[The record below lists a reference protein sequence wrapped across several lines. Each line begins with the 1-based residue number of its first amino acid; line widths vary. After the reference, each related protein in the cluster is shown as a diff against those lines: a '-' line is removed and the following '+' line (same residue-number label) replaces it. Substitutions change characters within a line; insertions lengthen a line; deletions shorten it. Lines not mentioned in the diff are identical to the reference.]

1 MYRSIYTH
9 PSRVWRNT
17 RQLFSPIISSRGDVY
32 LVPRSTTKSDF
43 FYVLIIHCVFKVD
56 MLVWIKYI
64 FFTVNISLLMLLP
77 CNTCSHARFR
87 PSIQLPGKHIWS
99 RYQWAFAEV
108 KSDGSNW
115 CWNGTSSINST
126 WWTISSLPSEIMSH
140 SFMFQWNST

>member
-1 MYRSIYTH
+1 MFWIRRID
-9 PSRVWRNT
+9 
-17 RQLFSPIISSRGDVY
+17 LLISSRGDVY

-126 WWTISSLPSEIMSH
+126 WWIRFFTTSEITSVLL
-140 SFMFQWNST
+140 SWKL